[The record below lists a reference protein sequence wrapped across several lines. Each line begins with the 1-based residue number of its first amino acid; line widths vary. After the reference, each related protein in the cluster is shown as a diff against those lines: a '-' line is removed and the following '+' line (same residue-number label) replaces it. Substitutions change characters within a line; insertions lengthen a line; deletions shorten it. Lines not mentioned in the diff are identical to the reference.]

1 MTKCKEKGP
10 SWGAVSDPGCSGG
23 DCVNHH
29 AALYRFMS
37 VKYIL
42 HSTEILRGWKPG
54 QHLRLFVLLPEL
66 FCCAV
71 ISVVLNLTRLRFN
84 HTLIA

>member
-1 MTKCKEKGP
+1 MTKCKQKGP
-10 SWGAVSDPGCSGG
+10 SWAAVSDPGPSGG

-29 AALYRFMS
+29 AALYQFMS

-54 QHLRLFVLLPEL
+54 QHLRLFVLLLEL
-66 FCCAV
+66 FLLCCKKCCLELDTSAV
-71 ISVVLNLTRLRFN
+71 
-84 HTLIA
+84 